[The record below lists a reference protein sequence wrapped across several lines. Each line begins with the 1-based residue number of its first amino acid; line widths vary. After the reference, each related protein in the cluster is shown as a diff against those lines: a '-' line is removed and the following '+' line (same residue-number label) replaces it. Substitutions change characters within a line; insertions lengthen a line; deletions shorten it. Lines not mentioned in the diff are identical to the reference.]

1 MSATFTKNPYYVVR
15 NSRIHG
21 RGVFAVANIPK
32 GTRITEYVGDRIS
45 HAEADR
51 RHEDKAPDDN
61 HTFLFTVNSRVVID
75 GGVKGNDARWINHS
89 CDPNCE
95 SVVDKSRV
103 FLEAVRDIPKGQ
115 EICFDYMIERDP
127 NDPPEMDQIFG
138 CRCGSPKCRGT
149 MLIDWP
155 EPKKK
160 AGKSVKKKAA
170 SRNKVGKTQ
179 VTQKEEVV
187 KQSTKKTVAK
197 KKATAKSE
205 AAAKKTV
212 AVKKAAAKKPAA
224 KKKAAAKK
232 PAAAKKKVAAKK
244 PAAKKKAG
252 KKKASAKRAAR

>member
-1 MSATFTKNPYYVVR
+1 MSATFQKNPYYVVR

-21 RGVFAVANIPK
+21 RGVFAAANILK

-51 RHEDKAPDDN
+51 RPEDKAHDDN

-95 SVVDKSRV
+95 SVVDKARV

-149 MLIDWP
+149 MLLDWP
-155 EPKKK
+155 DPKKK
-160 AGKSVKKKAA
+160 
-170 SRNKVGKTQ
+170 
-179 VTQKEEVV
+179 
-187 KQSTKKTVAK
+187 
-197 KKATAKSE
+197 
-205 AAAKKTV
+205 
-212 AVKKAAAKKPAA
+212 AA
-224 KKKAAAKK
+224 KKKAAKKKLAKK
-232 PAAAKKKVAAKK
+232 KLAKKKLAKKKVAAPKQAAKKKVALKK
-244 PAAKKKAG
+244 AALKKTAKKKAVR
-252 KKKASAKRAAR
+252 KAAVKRARR

>member
-1 MSATFTKNPYYVVR
+1 MSATFQKNPDYVVR

-21 RGVFAVANIPK
+21 RGVFAAANILK

-51 RHEDKAPDDN
+51 RHEDKAHDDN

-95 SVVDKSRV
+95 SVVDKARV

-149 MLIDWP
+149 MLLDWP
-155 EPKKK
+155 DPKKK
-160 AGKSVKKKAA
+160 
-170 SRNKVGKTQ
+170 
-179 VTQKEEVV
+179 
-187 KQSTKKTVAK
+187 
-197 KKATAKSE
+197 
-205 AAAKKTV
+205 
-212 AVKKAAAKKPAA
+212 AA
-224 KKKAAAKK
+224 KKKAAKKKLAKK
-232 PAAAKKKVAAKK
+232 KLAKKKLAKKKAAAPKQAAKKKVVLQKTALKQKALKK
-244 PAAKKKAG
+244 PAKKKAVR
-252 KKKASAKRAAR
+252 KAAVKRARR

>member
-1 MSATFTKNPYYVVR
+1 MSATFQKNPYYVVR

-21 RGVFAVANIPK
+21 RGVFAAANIPK

-51 RHEDKAPDDN
+51 RHEHKAHDDN

-95 SVVDKSRV
+95 SVIDKSRV

-160 AGKSVKKKAA
+160 K
-170 SRNKVGKTQ
+170 
-179 VTQKEEVV
+179 
-187 KQSTKKTVAK
+187 
-197 KKATAKSE
+197 
-205 AAAKKTV
+205 
-212 AVKKAAAKKPAA
+212 
-224 KKKAAAKK
+224 
-232 PAAAKKKVAAKK
+232 
-244 PAAKKKAG
+244 AAKKKAG
-252 KKKASAKRAAR
+252 KKKASAKKKASPRKKVAVKKKAAAKKKLPARKKAATKRARR

>member
-1 MSATFTKNPYYVVR
+1 MSATFQKNPYYVVR

-21 RGVFAVANIPK
+21 RGVFAAANILK

-51 RHEDKAPDDN
+51 RHEDKAHDDN

-95 SVVDKSRV
+95 SVVDKARV

-149 MLIDWP
+149 MLLDWP
-155 EPKKK
+155 DPKKK
-160 AGKSVKKKAA
+160 
-170 SRNKVGKTQ
+170 
-179 VTQKEEVV
+179 
-187 KQSTKKTVAK
+187 
-197 KKATAKSE
+197 
-205 AAAKKTV
+205 
-212 AVKKAAAKKPAA
+212 AA
-224 KKKAAAKK
+224 KKKAAKK
-232 PAAAKKKVAAKK
+232 KAGSKKSTKKGSKKSTKKKLAKKKAAAPKQAAKK
-244 PAAKKKAG
+244 PLAVKKTAKKKAALSNAVG
-252 KKKASAKRAAR
+252 NQKLKKAKQKAARKPPAKRARR

>member
-1 MSATFTKNPYYVVR
+1 MSATFQKNPYYVVR

-21 RGVFAVANIPK
+21 RGVFAAANILK

-51 RHEDKAPDDN
+51 RHEDKAHDDN

-95 SVVDKSRV
+95 SVVDKARV

-149 MLIDWP
+149 MLLDWP
-155 EPKKK
+155 DPKKK
-160 AGKSVKKKAA
+160 
-170 SRNKVGKTQ
+170 
-179 VTQKEEVV
+179 
-187 KQSTKKTVAK
+187 
-197 KKATAKSE
+197 
-205 AAAKKTV
+205 
-212 AVKKAAAKKPAA
+212 AA
-224 KKKAAAKK
+224 KKKAA
-232 PAAAKKKVAAKK
+232 KKKAGSKK
-244 PAAKKKAG
+244 STKKGSKKSTKKKLAKKKAAAPKQAAEKPLAVKKTA
-252 KKKASAKRAAR
+252 KKKAALSNAAGNQKLKKAKQKAARKAPAKRARR

>member
-1 MSATFTKNPYYVVR
+1 MSATFQKNPYYVVR

-21 RGVFAVANIPK
+21 RGVFAAANILK

-51 RHEDKAPDDN
+51 RHEDKAHDDN

-95 SVVDKSRV
+95 SVVDKARV

-149 MLIDWP
+149 MLLDWP
-155 EPKKK
+155 DPKKK
-160 AGKSVKKKAA
+160 A
-170 SRNKVGKTQ
+170 
-179 VTQKEEVV
+179 
-187 KQSTKKTVAK
+187 AK
-197 KKATAKSE
+197 KKAGSKKST
-205 AAAKKTV
+205 KKGS
-212 AVKKAAAKKPAA
+212 KKSTKKKLA
-224 KKKAAAKK
+224 KKKAAAPKQ
-232 PAAAKKKVAAKK
+232 AAKK
-244 PAAKKKAG
+244 PLAVKKTAKKKAVLSNAVG
-252 KKKASAKRAAR
+252 NQKLKKAKQKAARKAPAKRARR

>member
-1 MSATFTKNPYYVVR
+1 MSATFQKNPYYVVR

-21 RGVFAVANIPK
+21 RGVFAAANILK

-51 RHEDKAPDDN
+51 RHEDKAHDDN

-95 SVVDKSRV
+95 SVVDKARV

-149 MLIDWP
+149 MLLDWP
-155 EPKKK
+155 DPKKK
-160 AGKSVKKKAA
+160 
-170 SRNKVGKTQ
+170 
-179 VTQKEEVV
+179 
-187 KQSTKKTVAK
+187 
-197 KKATAKSE
+197 
-205 AAAKKTV
+205 
-212 AVKKAAAKKPAA
+212 AA
-224 KKKAAAKK
+224 KKKAAKKKLAKK
-232 PAAAKKKVAAKK
+232 KLAKKKLAKKKAAAPKQAAKKKVVLQKTALKQKALKK
-244 PAAKKKAG
+244 PAKKKAVR
-252 KKKASAKRAAR
+252 KAAVKRARR

>member
-1 MSATFTKNPYYVVR
+1 MSATFQKNPYYVVR

-21 RGVFAVANIPK
+21 RGVFAAANILK

-51 RHEDKAPDDN
+51 RHEDKAHDDN

-95 SVVDKSRV
+95 SVVDKARV

-149 MLIDWP
+149 MLLDWP
-155 EPKKK
+155 DPKKK
-160 AGKSVKKKAA
+160 AAKKTAGKKQAAKKKLAKKKLAKKKLAKKKAA
-170 SRNKVGKTQ
+170 APKQAAKKKVAL
-179 VTQKEEVV
+179 QKVAL
-187 KQSTKKTVAK
+187 KTVAK
-197 KKATAKSE
+197 KKAT
-205 AAAKKTV
+205 
-212 AVKKAAAKKPAA
+212 
-224 KKKAAAKK
+224 KKKAVRKAA
-232 PAAAKKKVAAKK
+232 V
-244 PAAKKKAG
+244 
-252 KKKASAKRAAR
+252 KRARR

>member
-1 MSATFTKNPYYVVR
+1 MSATFQKNPYYVVR

-21 RGVFAVANIPK
+21 RGVFAAANILK

-51 RHEDKAPDDN
+51 RHEDKAHDDN

-95 SVVDKSRV
+95 SVVDKARV

-149 MLIDWP
+149 MLLDWP
-155 EPKKK
+155 DPKKK
-160 AGKSVKKKAA
+160 A
-170 SRNKVGKTQ
+170 
-179 VTQKEEVV
+179 
-187 KQSTKKTVAK
+187 AK
-197 KKATAKSE
+197 KKAGSKKST
-205 AAAKKTV
+205 KKGS
-212 AVKKAAAKKPAA
+212 KKSTKKKLA
-224 KKKAAAKK
+224 KKKAAAPKQ
-232 PAAAKKKVAAKK
+232 AAKK
-244 PAAKKKAG
+244 PLAVKKTAKKKAALSNAAG
-252 KKKASAKRAAR
+252 NQKLKKAKQKAARKAPAKRARR

>member
-1 MSATFTKNPYYVVR
+1 MSATFRKNPYYVVR

-21 RGVFAVANIPK
+21 RGVFAAANILK

-51 RHEDKAPDDN
+51 RHEDKAHDDN

-95 SVVDKSRV
+95 SVVDKARV

-149 MLIDWP
+149 MLLDWP
-155 EPKKK
+155 DPKKK
-160 AGKSVKKKAA
+160 
-170 SRNKVGKTQ
+170 
-179 VTQKEEVV
+179 
-187 KQSTKKTVAK
+187 
-197 KKATAKSE
+197 
-205 AAAKKTV
+205 
-212 AVKKAAAKKPAA
+212 AA
-224 KKKAAAKK
+224 KKKAAKK
-232 PAAAKKKVAAKK
+232 KAGSKKSTKKGSKKSTKKKLAKKKAAAPKQAAKK
-244 PAAKKKAG
+244 PLAVKKTAKKKAVLSNAVG
-252 KKKASAKRAAR
+252 NQKLKKAKQKAARKAPAKRARR

>member
-1 MSATFTKNPYYVVR
+1 MSATFKKNPYYVVR

-21 RGVFAVANIPK
+21 RGVFAAANILK

-51 RHEDKAPDDN
+51 RHEDKAHDDN

-95 SVVDKSRV
+95 SVVDKARV

-149 MLIDWP
+149 MLLDWP
-155 EPKKK
+155 DPKKK
-160 AGKSVKKKAA
+160 
-170 SRNKVGKTQ
+170 
-179 VTQKEEVV
+179 
-187 KQSTKKTVAK
+187 
-197 KKATAKSE
+197 
-205 AAAKKTV
+205 
-212 AVKKAAAKKPAA
+212 AA
-224 KKKAAAKK
+224 KKKAAKKKLAKK
-232 PAAAKKKVAAKK
+232 KLAKKKLAKKKAAAPKQAAKKKVALKK
-244 PAAKKKAG
+244 TAKKKAVIG
-252 KKKASAKRAAR
+252 KAIVNKTAKKKAMRKAAVKRARR

>member
-1 MSATFTKNPYYVVR
+1 MSATFQKNPYYVVR

-21 RGVFAVANIPK
+21 RGVFAAANILK

-51 RHEDKAPDDN
+51 RHEDKAHDDN

-95 SVVDKSRV
+95 SVVDKARV

-149 MLIDWP
+149 MLLDWP
-155 EPKKK
+155 DPKKK
-160 AGKSVKKKAA
+160 
-170 SRNKVGKTQ
+170 
-179 VTQKEEVV
+179 
-187 KQSTKKTVAK
+187 
-197 KKATAKSE
+197 
-205 AAAKKTV
+205 
-212 AVKKAAAKKPAA
+212 AA
-224 KKKAAAKK
+224 KKKAA
-232 PAAAKKKVAAKK
+232 KKKAGSKK
-244 PAAKKKAG
+244 STKKGSKKSTKKKLAKKKAAAPKQAAKKLLAVKKTA
-252 KKKASAKRAAR
+252 KKKAVLSNAVGNQKLKKAKQKAARKAPAKRARR

>member
-1 MSATFTKNPYYVVR
+1 MSATFQKNPYYVVR

-21 RGVFAVANIPK
+21 RGVFAAANILK

-51 RHEDKAPDDN
+51 RHEDKAHDDN

-95 SVVDKSRV
+95 SVVDKARV

-149 MLIDWP
+149 MLLDWP
-155 EPKKK
+155 DPKKK
-160 AGKSVKKKAA
+160 
-170 SRNKVGKTQ
+170 
-179 VTQKEEVV
+179 
-187 KQSTKKTVAK
+187 
-197 KKATAKSE
+197 
-205 AAAKKTV
+205 
-212 AVKKAAAKKPAA
+212 AA
-224 KKKAAAKK
+224 KKKAAKK
-232 PAAAKKKVAAKK
+232 KAGSKKSTKKGSKKSTKKKLAKKKAAAPKQAAKK
-244 PAAKKKAG
+244 PLAVKKTAKKKAVLSNAAG
-252 KKKASAKRAAR
+252 NQKLKKAKQKAARKAPAKRARR

>member
-1 MSATFTKNPYYVVR
+1 MSATFQKNPYYVVR

-21 RGVFAVANIPK
+21 RGVFAAANILK

-51 RHEDKAPDDN
+51 RHEDKAHDDN

-95 SVVDKSRV
+95 SVVDKARV

-149 MLIDWP
+149 MLLDWP
-155 EPKKK
+155 DPKKK
-160 AGKSVKKKAA
+160 
-170 SRNKVGKTQ
+170 
-179 VTQKEEVV
+179 
-187 KQSTKKTVAK
+187 
-197 KKATAKSE
+197 
-205 AAAKKTV
+205 
-212 AVKKAAAKKPAA
+212 AA
-224 KKKAAAKK
+224 KKKAAKK
-232 PAAAKKKVAAKK
+232 KAGSKKSTKKGSKKSTKKKLAKKKAAAPKQAAKK
-244 PAAKKKAG
+244 PLAVKKTAKKKAVLSNAVG
-252 KKKASAKRAAR
+252 NQKLKKAKQKAARKAPAKRARR

>member
-1 MSATFTKNPYYVVR
+1 MSATFRKNPYYVVR
-15 NSRIHG
+15 HSRIHG
-21 RGVFAVANIPK
+21 RGVFAAANILK

-51 RHEDKAPDDN
+51 RHEDKAHDDN

-95 SVVDKSRV
+95 SVVDKARV

-149 MLIDWP
+149 MLLDWP
-155 EPKKK
+155 DPKKK
-160 AGKSVKKKAA
+160 A
-170 SRNKVGKTQ
+170 
-179 VTQKEEVV
+179 
-187 KQSTKKTVAK
+187 AK
-197 KKATAKSE
+197 KKAGSKKSTE
-205 AAAKKTV
+205 KGSKKST
-212 AVKKAAAKKPAA
+212 KKKLA
-224 KKKAAAKK
+224 KKKAAAPKQ
-232 PAAAKKKVAAKK
+232 AAKK
-244 PAAKKKAG
+244 PLAVKKTAKKKAVLSNAVG
-252 KKKASAKRAAR
+252 NQKLKKAKQKAARKAPAKRARR

>member
-1 MSATFTKNPYYVVR
+1 MSATFQKNPYYVVR

-21 RGVFAVANIPK
+21 RGVFAAANILK

-51 RHEDKAPDDN
+51 RHEDKAHDDN

-95 SVVDKSRV
+95 SVVDKARV

-149 MLIDWP
+149 MLLDWP
-155 EPKKK
+155 DPKKK
-160 AGKSVKKKAA
+160 
-170 SRNKVGKTQ
+170 
-179 VTQKEEVV
+179 
-187 KQSTKKTVAK
+187 
-197 KKATAKSE
+197 
-205 AAAKKTV
+205 
-212 AVKKAAAKKPAA
+212 AA
-224 KKKAAAKK
+224 KKKAAKK
-232 PAAAKKKVAAKK
+232 KAGSKKSTKKGSNKSTKKKLAKKKAAAPKQAAKK
-244 PAAKKKAG
+244 PLAVKKTAKKKAVLSNAAG
-252 KKKASAKRAAR
+252 NQKLKKAKQKAARKPPAKRARR

>member
-1 MSATFTKNPYYVVR
+1 MSATFKKNPYYVVR

-21 RGVFAVANIPK
+21 RGVFAAANILK

-51 RHEDKAPDDN
+51 RHEDKAHDDN

-95 SVVDKSRV
+95 SVVDKARV

-149 MLIDWP
+149 MLLDWP
-155 EPKKK
+155 DPKKK
-160 AGKSVKKKAA
+160 
-170 SRNKVGKTQ
+170 
-179 VTQKEEVV
+179 
-187 KQSTKKTVAK
+187 
-197 KKATAKSE
+197 
-205 AAAKKTV
+205 
-212 AVKKAAAKKPAA
+212 AA
-224 KKKAAAKK
+224 KKKAAKKKLAKK
-232 PAAAKKKVAAKK
+232 KLAKKKLAKKKAAAPKQAAKKKVALKK
-244 PAAKKKAG
+244 TAKKKAVIG
-252 KKKASAKRAAR
+252 KAIVNKTAKKKAVRKAAVKRARR

>member
-1 MSATFTKNPYYVVR
+1 MSATFKKNPYYVVR

-21 RGVFAVANIPK
+21 RGVFAAANILK

-51 RHEDKAPDDN
+51 RHEDKAHDDN

-95 SVVDKSRV
+95 SVVDKARV

-149 MLIDWP
+149 MLLDWP
-155 EPKKK
+155 DPKKK
-160 AGKSVKKKAA
+160 
-170 SRNKVGKTQ
+170 
-179 VTQKEEVV
+179 
-187 KQSTKKTVAK
+187 
-197 KKATAKSE
+197 
-205 AAAKKTV
+205 
-212 AVKKAAAKKPAA
+212 
-224 KKKAAAKK
+224 
-232 PAAAKKKVAAKK
+232 
-244 PAAKKKAG
+244 AAKKKAG
-252 KKKASAKRAAR
+252 KKQAAKKKLAKKKLAKKKLAKKKAAAPKQAAKKKVVLQKTTKKKAVSGKAIVNNKAKKKAVRKAAVKRARR

>member
-21 RGVFAVANIPK
+21 RGVFAVADIPK

-51 RHEDKAPDDN
+51 RHENKAPDDN

-103 FLEAVRDIPKGQ
+103 FLEAVRDIPKGE

-155 EPKKK
+155 APEKK
-160 AGKSVKKKAA
+160 AGKSLKKAA
-170 SRNKVGKTQ
+170 NKKNVGRQK
-179 VTQKEEVV
+179 VTHKEDVV
-187 KQSTKKTVAK
+187 KQSTQKTATKKKAAAK
-197 KKATAKSE
+197 KKV
-205 AAAKKTV
+205 AKKTV
-212 AVKKAAAKKPAA
+212 AVKKAVATKP
-224 KKKAAAKK
+224 
-232 PAAAKKKVAAKK
+232 AAKKKVAAKK
-244 PAAKKKAG
+244 KAAARKPVAAKKAAGKKKAG
-252 KKKASAKRAAR
+252 KKKAARKAPAKRA

>member
-1 MSATFTKNPYYVVR
+1 MSATFKKNPYYVVR

-21 RGVFAVANIPK
+21 RGVFAAANILK

-51 RHEDKAPDDN
+51 RHEDKAHDDN

-95 SVVDKSRV
+95 SVVDKARV

-149 MLIDWP
+149 MLLDWP
-155 EPKKK
+155 DPKKK
-160 AGKSVKKKAA
+160 
-170 SRNKVGKTQ
+170 
-179 VTQKEEVV
+179 
-187 KQSTKKTVAK
+187 
-197 KKATAKSE
+197 
-205 AAAKKTV
+205 
-212 AVKKAAAKKPAA
+212 AA
-224 KKKAAAKK
+224 KKKAAKKKLAKK
-232 PAAAKKKVAAKK
+232 KLAKKKLAKKKAAAPKQAAKKKVALKK
-244 PAAKKKAG
+244 TALKKTAKKKAG
-252 KKKASAKRAAR
+252 RKAAVKRARR

>member
-1 MSATFTKNPYYVVR
+1 VVR

-21 RGVFAVANIPK
+21 RGVFAAANILK

-51 RHEDKAPDDN
+51 RHEDKAHDDN

-95 SVVDKSRV
+95 SVVDKARV

-149 MLIDWP
+149 MLLDWP
-155 EPKKK
+155 DPKKK
-160 AGKSVKKKAA
+160 
-170 SRNKVGKTQ
+170 
-179 VTQKEEVV
+179 
-187 KQSTKKTVAK
+187 
-197 KKATAKSE
+197 
-205 AAAKKTV
+205 
-212 AVKKAAAKKPAA
+212 AA
-224 KKKAAAKK
+224 KKKAAKK
-232 PAAAKKKVAAKK
+232 KAGSKKSTKKGSKKSTKKKLAKKKAAAPKQAAKK
-244 PAAKKKAG
+244 PLAVKKTAKKKAVLSNAVG
-252 KKKASAKRAAR
+252 NQKLKKAKQKAARKAPAKRARR

>member
-1 MSATFTKNPYYVVR
+1 MSATFKKNPYYVVR

-21 RGVFAVANIPK
+21 RGVFAAANILK

-51 RHEDKAPDDN
+51 RHEDKAHDDN

-95 SVVDKSRV
+95 SVVDKARV

-149 MLIDWP
+149 MLLDWP
-155 EPKKK
+155 DPKKK
-160 AGKSVKKKAA
+160 
-170 SRNKVGKTQ
+170 
-179 VTQKEEVV
+179 
-187 KQSTKKTVAK
+187 
-197 KKATAKSE
+197 
-205 AAAKKTV
+205 
-212 AVKKAAAKKPAA
+212 AA
-224 KKKAAAKK
+224 KKKAAKKKLAKK
-232 PAAAKKKVAAKK
+232 KLAKKKLAKKKAAAPKQAAKKKVVLQKTALKQKALKK
-244 PAAKKKAG
+244 PAKKKAVR
-252 KKKASAKRAAR
+252 KAAVKRARR